1 MINYA
6 ETAYESIYYAEDLI
20 QTDEDILHDSRFD
33 IALMD
38 KNDTIIFP
46 LPNSFNVKFKKG
58 FFTEGNHYFYI
69 KTIELAE
76 MKNIH
81 YLVVRADTI
90 DANLAKTRSILFLV
104 LFFSIL
110 FFSVMIFILSKLF
123 LRPMKQYIEILNKFI
138 RDATHELNTPISVI
152 SMSLER
158 MEKEDLSSKNIKS
171 LEHIKV
177 ASKTL
182 SHLYSDLSFTVHPTN
197 TYPINK
203 IEVDKLLLERIDFFV
218 SLAQPKRIT
227 FINKIGPCNLMLNEN
242 VLSRII
248 DNLLSNAIK
257 YNKRDGKIRVKLDQD
272 SLVISD
278 TGIGFDQ
285 EMADRIFERYKR
297 LDTSSGGFGLGLS
310 IVKSLCEL
318 YKIDIDVLS
327 KKGVGT
333 TFTLSWKN
341 SQIVHT
347 S

>member
-1 MINYA
+1 
-6 ETAYESIYYAEDLI
+6 
-20 QTDEDILHDSRFD
+20 
-33 IALMD
+33 
-38 KNDTIIFP
+38 
-46 LPNSFNVKFKKG
+46 
-58 FFTEGNHYFYI
+58 
-69 KTIELAE
+69 
-76 MKNIH
+76 
-81 YLVVRADTI
+81 
-90 DANLAKTRSILFLV
+90 
-104 LFFSIL
+104 
-110 FFSVMIFILSKLF
+110 
-123 LRPMKQYIEILNKFI
+123 
-138 RDATHELNTPISVI
+138 
-152 SMSLER
+152 
-158 MEKEDLSSKNIKS
+158 
-171 LEHIKV
+171 
-177 ASKTL
+177 
-182 SHLYSDLSFTVHPTN
+182 
-197 TYPINK
+197 
-203 IEVDKLLLERIDFFV
+203 
-218 SLAQPKRIT
+218 
-227 FINKIGPCNLMLNEN
+227 MLNEN